1 MNKNVYVTQTS
12 SFFPNDPISND
23 DMEKFIGMV
32 DGKPSRVRP
41 IILRQNGIRTRY
53 YAIDEN
59 QRITH
64 TNPQLAKAAIDKL
77 FQTEREKEEIQ
88 FLACGTSMPDQ
99 FMPSHASMVHGAT
112 FKQPLEIASLAG
124 VCMSGLMAL
133 KTAWM
138 SVGSG
143 NSNNAVSVASE
154 LISPTML
161 ARFFNEEFDYLKM
174 VEENPHLAFEKDFL
188 RFMLSDGAAAMLL
201 RDKPTGEKNLRID
214 WIKTYSYANY
224 QPACM
229 YMWAEKLP
237 DGDLK
242 GWKHFTGKEI
252 SQKSVWSLK
261 QDVRQLNEN
270 AMKYFVDAVESS
282 LEETGQN
289 CDEITYVIPH
299 LSSMYFYDKLEL
311 EFRKRGIN
319 LPTDKWFTNLTWV
332 GNIGAASPF
341 TALDELMKTK
351 DVKSGDK
358 ILVIVPESGRF
369 SCGTVLFTVV

>member
-12 SFFPNDPISND
+12 SFFPNEPVSND

-32 DGKPSRVRP
+32 GGKPSRVRP
-41 IILRQNGIRTRY
+41 IILRQNGIKTRY

-64 TNPQLAKAAIDKL
+64 TNAQLAKAAIDKL
-77 FQTEREKEEIQ
+77 FHAEAEKEEIQ

-99 FMPSHASMVHGAT
+99 LMPSHASMVHGIT

-133 KTAWM
+133 KTACM
-138 SVGSG
+138 SVESG
-143 NSNNAVSVASE
+143 NSDNAVSVASE

-161 ARFFNEEFDYLKM
+161 AHFFNEELDHLKM
-174 VEENPHLAFEKDFL
+174 IEENPHLAFEKDFL
-188 RFMLSDGAAAMLL
+188 RFMLSDGAAALL
-201 RDKPTGEKNLRID
+201 LHNKPIGEKNMRID

-229 YMWAEKLP
+229 YMWAEKKP

-242 GWKHFTGKEI
+242 GWKNFTGKEI
-252 SQKSVWSLK
+252 AQKSVWSLK

-270 AMKYFVDAVESS
+270 AMKYFVDAVEAS
-282 LEETGQN
+282 LKETEQN

-299 LSSMYFYDKLEL
+299 LSSMYFYNKLEQ
-311 EFRKRGIN
+311 EFESRGIN
-319 LPTDKWFTNLTWV
+319 LPTSKWFTNLTWV

-351 DVKSGDK
+351 DVKIGDK

-369 SCGTVLFTVV
+369 SCGTALFTVV